1 MTTMEQELH
10 LNYVLLDSWSELDEN
25 DALLLKTALDSA
37 AKAYAPYS
45 RFRVGAAI
53 RLEDGSVVCGNNQ
66 ENASYPQ
73 GLCAERVALFSSAA
87 QFPEKHIT
95 TMALVSESSEM
106 PLSPCGG
113 CRQVLL
119 EYEQKQGAPIRL
131 LMGSANGS
139 VIVLKKSSDLLP
151 FSFSK
156 ENLNAVGE
164 QAQ

>member
-1 MTTMEQELH
+1 MKQEIH
-10 LNYVLLDSWSELDEN
+10 LNFESYGSWDELDVT
-25 DALLLKTALDSA
+25 DARLLQAALDSA
-37 AKAYAPYS
+37 SKAYAPYS

-53 RLEDGSVVCGNNQ
+53 LLEDGSVVCGNNQ

-73 GLCAERVALFSSAA
+73 GMCAERVALFSASA
-87 QFPEKHIT
+87 QFPEKRIIAL
-95 TMALVSESSEM
+95 ALVAESSEM

-119 EYEQKQGAPIRL
+119 EYEQRQDSPIRL
-131 LMGSANGS
+131 LMGAANGK
-139 VIVLKKSSDLLP
+139 VIVLQRSAELLP

-156 ENLNAVGE
+156 ENLNAVSK

>member
-1 MTTMEQELH
+1 MKQEIH
-10 LNYVLLDSWSELDEN
+10 LNFESYGSWDELDVT
-25 DALLLKTALDSA
+25 DARLLQAALDSA
-37 AKAYAPYS
+37 SKAYAPYS

-53 RLEDGSVVCGNNQ
+53 LLEDGSVVCGNNQ

-73 GLCAERVALFSSAA
+73 GMCAERVALFSASA
-87 QFPEKHIT
+87 QFPEKRIIAL
-95 TMALVSESSEM
+95 ALVAESSEM

-119 EYEQKQGAPIRL
+119 EYEQRQNSPIRL
-131 LMGSANGS
+131 LMGAANGS
-139 VIVLKKSSDLLP
+139 VIVLQEAADLLP

-156 ENLNAVGE
+156 ENLNAVSK

>member
-1 MTTMEQELH
+1 MKQEIN
-10 LNYVLLDSWSELDEN
+10 LNFESYGSWDELDVT
-25 DALLLKTALDSA
+25 DARLLQAALDSA
-37 AKAYAPYS
+37 SKAYAPYS

-53 RLEDGSVVCGNNQ
+53 LLEDGSVVCGNNQ

-73 GLCAERVALFSSAA
+73 GMCAERVALFSASA
-87 QFPEKHIT
+87 QFPEKRINAL
-95 TMALVSESSEM
+95 ALVAESSEM

-119 EYEQKQGAPIRL
+119 EYEQRQNSPIRL
-131 LMGSANGS
+131 LMGAANGS
-139 VIVLKKSSDLLP
+139 VIVLQEAADLLP

-156 ENLNAVGE
+156 ENLNAVSK